1 MLRSLIGEVVRRR
14 LWPIP
19 LAAILIAVAA
29 PLLFMKSAP
38 VDVPADAAPV
48 AAAPGE
54 LSTRAQRL
62 VATSDQAVASRKRSQ
77 RRSQDPFAPPA
88 SATKAKDAAAGAP
101 PAAAPAATGS
111 GAAGAV
117 VIKNSD
123 GSTST
128 MPATKKQA
136 ASKKKASTAKKK
148 QAPAAKKKKIAPKP
162 TPAPTPATVT
172 YVDVRFGERKDTGLR
187 YRVPRL
193 QTFRAGGKVAA
204 MFVKYSPARDKAV
217 FAIAPSTY
225 VSGDVKCRKV
235 NGVCR
240 YVDIPEGEH
249 VRLTLRG
256 EDGRVVSRR
265 LDVVHIRRMP
275 LAGNESAARRTTPLA
290 DATCLLK
297 GLLKLPVTLP
307 SISADACA

>member
-38 VDVPADAAPV
+38 VDVPADAAPA

-123 GSTST
+123 GSSTT
-128 MPATKKQA
+128 MPATKQPA
-136 ASKKKASTAKKK
+136 TSKKKKTSMAKKK
-148 QAPAAKKKKIAPKP
+148 QAPAAKKKIAPKP

-187 YRVPRL
+187 HRVPRL

-204 MFVKYSPARDKAV
+204 VFVKYSPAHDKAV

-265 LDVVHIRRMP
+265 LDVVRIRKMP

-307 SISADACA
+307 SISVDACA

>member
-38 VDVPADAAPV
+38 VDVPADAAPA

-148 QAPAAKKKKIAPKP
+148 QAPAAKKKIVPKP

-172 YVDVRFGERKDTGLR
+172 YVDVRFGERKDTVLR
-187 YRVPRL
+187 HRVPRL

-265 LDVVHIRRMP
+265 LDVVHIRKMP

>member
-1 MLRSLIGEVVRRR
+1 MLRSLIGELVRRR

-38 VDVPADAAPV
+38 VDVPADAAPA

-128 MPATKKQA
+128 MPATKQQA

-148 QAPAAKKKKIAPKP
+148 QAPAAKKKIAPKP
-162 TPAPTPATVT
+162 KPKPTPATVT
-172 YVDVRFGERKDTGLR
+172 YVDVRFGERMDTSLR
-187 YRVPRL
+187 HRVPRL

-265 LDVVHIRRMP
+265 LDVVRIRKMP
-275 LAGNESAARRTTPLA
+275 LAGNESAGRRTTPLA